1 MDSISNKSTNVATK
15 VSAETHYKGMI
26 AEQNAQIYKMYGRI
40 SDLLEEKVK
49 LQSEVERLTQLL
61 KLK

>member
-1 MDSISNKSTNVATK
+1 MDSLSNKPTIVGRI
-15 VSAETHYKGMI
+15 SAEEHYKSMI

-40 SDLLEEKVK
+40 SDLLEEKIK
-49 LQSEVERLTQLL
+49 LESEVERLSQLL

>member
-1 MDSISNKSTNVATK
+1 MDSISNQPTIVGKI
-15 VSAETHYKGMI
+15 SAEEHYKGMI

-40 SDLLEEKVK
+40 GDLLEEQIK
-49 LQSEVERLTQLL
+49 LQSEVERLSELL